1 VISILTECNG
11 EHIYMLVVNTVAN
24 DSFHV
29 HAVRQRLA
37 RKFGEITQYLQWC
50 ILAQRPHLG
59 ASGTAN
65 GFDC

>member
-1 VISILTECNG
+1 
-11 EHIYMLVVNTVAN
+11 MLVVNTVAN

-29 HAVRQRLA
+29 HAVRQGLA

-59 ASGTAN
+59 ASGTPN

>member
-1 VISILTECNG
+1 
-11 EHIYMLVVNTVAN
+11 MLVVDIIAN

-29 HAVRQRLA
+29 HAVRQGLA

-50 ILAQRPHLG
+50 NLARRPHLG